1 MSETVRASRT
11 AVLVCQGRA
20 AAHGLV
26 APGRFA
32 DPTAMPL
39 LHDDER
45 EPVLWVRDGRAPKDW
60 RTRVAFETVKAITEL
75 MVPRTVA
82 IDDAVRAR
90 PWQQVVILGAG
101 LDGRAWR
108 MPELADVAVFE
119 VDQPASQQD
128 KRSRAAALSG
138 TPPAFVPVDFRTD
151 DLSASLAAAGHLGD
165 RPTTWIWEGVVP
177 YLTPADVEATVGAV
191 AACSARGSRLVV
203 NFQLPVPF
211 LKLGFLLSRA
221 LSRSAGRT
229 SVFAQEPWRS
239 TWTPSAM
246 ADLLARHG
254 FTVTQDQN
262 MLDVAES
269 LPVALWHR
277 RALAQSQVQVADLG

>member
-1 MSETVRASRT
+1 MSETARPSRT

-26 APGRFA
+26 APDRFT

-39 LHDDER
+39 LRADER
-45 EPVLWVRDGRAPKDW
+45 EPVVWVRDGRAPKDL

-90 PWQQVVILGAG
+90 PGQQMVILGAG

-108 MPELADVAVFE
+108 MPELAGVAVFE

-128 KRSRAAALSG
+128 KRSRAAALTG
-138 TPPAFVPVDFRTD
+138 AAPVFVPVDFRTD
-151 DLSASLAAAGHLGD
+151 DLSRTLAGAGHLGD

-177 YLTPADVEATVGAV
+177 YLTPAQVEATLAAV
-191 AACSARGSRLVV
+191 ATCSAPGSRLIV

-211 LKLGFLLSRA
+211 LKLGFLVARA
-221 LSRSAGRT
+221 LSRSSGRT
-229 SVFAQEPWRS
+229 SVFTREPWRS
-239 TWTPSAM
+239 TWTPTAM

-254 FTVTQDQN
+254 FVVTQDQN
-262 MLDVAES
+262 ILDVAES
-269 LPVALWHR
+269 LPVPIWHR
-277 RALAQSQVQVADLG
+277 RSLAQSQVQVADRG